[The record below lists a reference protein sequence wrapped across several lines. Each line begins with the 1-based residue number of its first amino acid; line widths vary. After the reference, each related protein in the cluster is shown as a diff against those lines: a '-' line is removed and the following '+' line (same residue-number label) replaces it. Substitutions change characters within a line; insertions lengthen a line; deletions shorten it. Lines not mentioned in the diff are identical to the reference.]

1 MMPQPNRPVARLPWL
16 RTIGAGLALLLLSG
30 CANKDVQSFLEPL
43 KQGLADLDQKLH
55 GSDTE
60 QAAQVESAD
69 SEAPPQ
75 TAARSPARAA
85 DPAEK
90 KAGADGV
97 PVAES
102 TTQPAAAQIASVPR
116 AAAPALHAA
125 SELVGIESTMVEQR
139 LGSPALRR
147 RDAPAELWQYRS
159 PFCVMDVFLYSDG
172 RSSKVMHVELHPR
185 SAEQIPAPACLAS
198 FDEPHKPSPTAG

>member
-1 MMPQPNRPVARLPWL
+1 MMPQPNRPVAHLLRL

-30 CANKDVQSFLEPL
+30 CANKDVQTFFEPL

-55 GSDTE
+55 GPDTE
-60 QAAQVESAD
+60 QAAQVQSAD
-69 SEAPPQ
+69 SEVPPQ
-75 TAARSPARAA
+75 AAAGPPARAA
-85 DPAEK
+85 APAEK
-90 KAGADGV
+90 KPGANGV

-102 TTQPAAAQIASVPR
+102 TTQPASAQMASVPR

-125 SELVGIESTMVEQR
+125 SELVGLESTMVEQR

-159 PFCVMDVFLYSDG
+159 PVCVMDVFLYSDG